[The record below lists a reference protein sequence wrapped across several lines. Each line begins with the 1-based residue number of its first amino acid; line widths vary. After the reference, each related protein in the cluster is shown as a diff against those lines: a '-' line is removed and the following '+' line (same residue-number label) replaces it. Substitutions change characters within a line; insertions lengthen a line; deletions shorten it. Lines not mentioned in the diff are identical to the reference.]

1 MQFKAEHSIWHS
13 CQLITLKRGNSSN
26 SFDFKEVY
34 SLYRFTKKSSVG
46 KQFAIFFRFILKK
59 GCRKSRSIKMLYEF
73 IQHFYRT
80 VERDYKSFTYRH
92 TLPSALIPSITI
104 WYDPGLSEV

>member
-34 SLYRFTKKSSVG
+34 SLYRFTENLCNK
-46 KQFAIFFRFILKK
+46 R
-59 GCRKSRSIKMLYEF
+59 IKREKW
-73 IQHFYRT
+73 H
-80 VERDYKSFTYRH
+80 
-92 TLPSALIPSITI
+92 
-104 WYDPGLSEV
+104 

>member
-34 SLYRFTKKSSVG
+34 SLYRFTEKNGSNDKRLLLSANVRT
-46 KQFAIFFRFILKK
+46 FAPLNSQLFIYVIASFFLFVHRNGGSGVICL
-59 GCRKSRSIKMLYEF
+59 CRRLRGSGAG
-73 IQHFYRT
+73 
-80 VERDYKSFTYRH
+80 D
-92 TLPSALIPSITI
+92 
-104 WYDPGLSEV
+104 

>member
-34 SLYRFTKKSSVG
+34 SLYRFTENF
-46 KQFAIFFRFILKK
+46 FADQTYTNRETCVID
-59 GCRKSRSIKMLYEF
+59 RKNIYLN
-73 IQHFYRT
+73 
-80 VERDYKSFTYRH
+80 
-92 TLPSALIPSITI
+92 
-104 WYDPGLSEV
+104 

>member
-34 SLYRFTKKSSVG
+34 SLYRFTIIIERTNISDKILSQYLYYFNPFLRSNSSISF
-46 KQFAIFFRFILKK
+46 KLID
-59 GCRKSRSIKMLYEF
+59 SRS
-73 IQHFYRT
+73 
-80 VERDYKSFTYRH
+80 
-92 TLPSALIPSITI
+92 ALS
-104 WYDPGLSEV
+104 

>member
-34 SLYRFTKKSSVG
+34 SLYLQKVFNIRAPS
-46 KQFAIFFRFILKK
+46 QIILL
-59 GCRKSRSIKMLYEF
+59 S
-73 IQHFYRT
+73 
-80 VERDYKSFTYRH
+80 
-92 TLPSALIPSITI
+92 LPP
-104 WYDPGLSEV
+104 E

>member
-34 SLYRFTKKSSVG
+34 SLYRFTENLWNNLEKWKK
-46 KQFAIFFRFILKK
+46 
-59 GCRKSRSIKMLYEF
+59 
-73 IQHFYRT
+73 
-80 VERDYKSFTYRH
+80 
-92 TLPSALIPSITI
+92 
-104 WYDPGLSEV
+104 